1 MQKSIPLTLKKKLA
15 LELWRKREQNMLQEH
30 PLQQLFWECT
40 LRCNLRCRHCGSDC
54 KAQAT
59 QADMPKEDFL
69 RVLDSI
75 AARTDPHKVFV
86 IISGGEPLMR
96 PDLEEC
102 CAAIYAKGFPW
113 GMVTN
118 GLALTPERLV
128 GLVKAGMHSIT
139 LSLDGLE
146 DDHNWMRGNPQSFR
160 QVDQALTHL
169 STLIR
174 HFSHPSGGAG
184 GGLTYDV
191 VTCVTRRNLPHLSD
205 IRDYLH
211 SKGVPR
217 WRIFTVFPVGRAAT
231 DPDLQL
237 TDAEF
242 RSVFDFI
249 RDSRRSSHSSLHSS
263 RSSLHASHS
272 SLHSSRSTLH
282 APMAVTYGCE
292 GFLGDYEGEVRDHLY
307 TCQAGITIGSV
318 LIDGSI
324 SACTSIRSNYH
335 QGNIYQDDFMDVW
348 EHRFQPYRNREW
360 MRTGPCA
367 DCHLFH
373 YCQGNGMH
381 LRDSD
386 GHLLLCHIHRLN

>member
-1 MQKSIPLTLKKKLA
+1 MSPLSLRKKLA

-40 LRCNLRCRHCGSDC
+40 LRCNLHCRHCGSDC
-54 KAQAT
+54 KALAT

-75 AARTDPHKVFV
+75 AAKINPHDVFV

-96 PDLEEC
+96 ADLEDC
-102 CAAIYAKGFPW
+102 CAAIFAKGFPW

-128 GLVKAGMHSIT
+128 RLVKAGMHSIT

-146 DDHNWMRGNPQSFR
+146 ADHNWMRSNLQSFLR
-160 QVDQALTHL
+160 VDQALTHL
-169 STLIR
+169 STLHSSR
-174 HFSHPSGGAG
+174 STHH
-184 GGLTYDV
+184 LTYDV
-191 VTCVTRRNLPHLSD
+191 VTCVTRRNLHHLSD
-205 IRDYLH
+205 IRDYLL

-217 WRIFTVFPVGRAAT
+217 WRIFTVFPVGRAAN
-231 DPDLQL
+231 DPELQL
-237 TDAEF
+237 SDEEF

-249 RDSRRSSHSSLHSS
+249 RDSRHSAPKLVEGS
-263 RSSLHASHS
+263 RSSMSI
-272 SLHSSRSTLH
+272 
-282 APMAVTYGCE
+282 TYGCE
-292 GFLGDYEGEVRDHLY
+292 GFLGNYEGEVRDHLY

-318 LIDGSI
+318 LVDGSI

-360 MRTGPCA
+360 MRTGPCHN
-367 DCHLFH
+367 CHFFR

-381 LRDSD
+381 LRNDE
-386 GHLLLCHIHRLN
+386 GHLLLCHIQGLEAFKD

>member
-1 MQKSIPLTLKKKLA
+1 MVPNA
-15 LELWRKREQNMLQEH
+15 LHRQLGRLFRWNETHVHELNY
-30 PLQQLFWECT
+30 LFWECT
-40 LRCNLRCRHCGSDC
+40 TRCNLHCRHCGSDC
-54 KAQAT
+54 KTQAT

-75 AARTDPHKVFV
+75 ASKTNPHDVFV

-96 PDLEEC
+96 ADLEDC

-128 GLVKAGMHSIT
+128 RLVKAGMHSIT

-146 DDHNWMRGNPQSFR
+146 DDHNWMRGNPQSFQR
-160 QVDQALTHL
+160 VDQALSML
-169 STLIR
+169 ARI
-174 HFSHPSGGAG
+174 PQ
-184 GGLTYDV
+184 LTYDV
-191 VTCVTRRNLPHLSD
+191 VTCVTRRNLTHLPD
-205 IRDYLH
+205 IRQYLI

-231 DPDLQL
+231 DPELQL
-237 TDAEF
+237 SDAEF
-242 RSVFDFI
+242 RSVFEFI
-249 RDSRRSSHSSLHSS
+249 RTTRKERHIHLE
-263 RSSLHASHS
+263 
-272 SLHSSRSTLH
+272 
-282 APMAVTYGCE
+282 YGCE
-292 GFLGDYEGEVRDHLY
+292 GFLGNYEGEVRDHLY

-324 SACTSIRSNYH
+324 SACTSIRSDYH

-348 EHRFQPYRNREW
+348 EHRFQPYRNRAW

-367 DCHLFH
+367 DCRLFR

-381 LRDSD
+381 LRDSE
-386 GHLLLCHIHRLN
+386 GRLLLCHVSRLTS

>member
-1 MQKSIPLTLKKKLA
+1 MSPLSLKKKLA

-40 LRCNLRCRHCGSDC
+40 LRCNLHCRHCGSDC

-69 RVLDSI
+69 KVLDSI
-75 AARTDPHKVFV
+75 AARTNPHDVFV

-96 PDLEEC
+96 PDLEDC
-102 CAAIYAKGFPW
+102 GAAIYAKGFPW

-128 GLVKAGMHSIT
+128 RLVKAGMHSIT

-146 DDHNWMRGNPQSFR
+146 ADHNWMRGNPQSFQR
-160 QVDQALTHL
+160 VDEALTHL
-169 STLIR
+169 STL
-174 HFSHPSGGAG
+174 HSQLLTLNSSLLTLNF
-184 GGLTYDV
+184 TYDV

-205 IRDYLH
+205 IRDYLL

-217 WRIFTVFPVGRAAT
+217 WRIFTVFPVGRAAN

-237 TDAEF
+237 SDSEF

-249 RDSRRSSHSSLHSS
+249 RNSRRSTLNSSLLTLN
-263 RSSLHASHS
+263 SSLI
-272 SLHSSRSTLH
+272 T
-282 APMAVTYGCE
+282 TYGCE
-292 GFLGDYEGEVRDHLY
+292 GFLGNYEGEVRDHLY

-318 LIDGSI
+318 LVDGSI
-324 SACTSIRSNYH
+324 SACTSIRSDYH

-367 DCHLFH
+367 DCHFFR

-381 LRDSD
+381 LRD
-386 GHLLLCHIHRLN
+386 GEGKLLLCHVQRLGSD